1 MASDPEP
8 EDRWAHSVINPGSLM
23 MSLRTPSRYAYTH
36 PNVNKYHV
44 SCRSPADCAS
54 SIQQIP
60 EIKDVLYLD
69 PPSIRRERASQ
80 PAAVRIRA
88 NGGGSR
94 CAPPFRGGAT
104 CVHAELRR
112 LPYDLSSTLYFS
124 SVPPN
129 LALEEIRIEGDEHL
143 DAIAIRRAARTA
155 GAEQHERTTSGD
167 GFVGRAVFFVSGI
180 KLLDRCSEGQGIC
193 SARHKHSLY

>member
-1 MASDPEP
+1 MT
-8 EDRWAHSVINPGSLM
+8 
-23 MSLRTPSRYAYTH
+23 SLRTPSRYAYTH
-36 PNVNKYHV
+36 PNVIKYHV
-44 SCRSPADCAS
+44 SCRSSAVCAS

-129 LALEEIRIEGDEHL
+129 LVLEEMRIERNEHL
-143 DAIAIRRAARTA
+143 DTTVSRLRFVARHGRLVWGNMSELRPVMALLGALCFRERYKAARSM
-155 GAEQHERTTSGD
+155 Q
-167 GFVGRAVFFVSGI
+167 
-180 KLLDRCSEGQGIC
+180 
-193 SARHKHSLY
+193 